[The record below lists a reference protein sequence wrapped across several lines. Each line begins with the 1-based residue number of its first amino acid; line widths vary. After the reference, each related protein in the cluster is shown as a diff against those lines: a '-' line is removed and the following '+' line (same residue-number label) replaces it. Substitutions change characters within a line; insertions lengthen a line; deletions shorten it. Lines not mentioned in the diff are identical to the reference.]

1 MRRVALITAVLIAA
15 FVFAV
20 IAFGGRTVAY
30 ETPKYRVT
38 EQLGSIEIREY
49 EPYLV
54 AETVVD
60 GSLEGAGNS
69 GFRILARYI
78 FGDNRDSRKVSMTS
92 PVTQERVDG
101 TKLAMTA
108 PVTQAKRGDQYTIRF
123 MMPSEY
129 SRDSL
134 PTPNDAR
141 VQIVEVPRKVYA
153 AIRYSG
159 TWSRRNYEKHL
170 GALRAALL
178 AEGFEPVGEPVWA
191 RYNPPF
197 TPWFLRRNEILTDFR
212 RARTPQDSG

>member
-1 MRRVALITAVLIAA
+1 MAVIATC
-15 FVFAV
+15 VFAAV
-20 IAFGGRTVAY
+20 AFGGRIVAY
-30 ETPKYRVT
+30 ESPKYRVT
-38 EQLGSIEIREY
+38 EQLGSVEIREY

-60 GSLEGAGNS
+60 GTIESAGNR

-78 FGDNRDSRKVSMTS
+78 FGANRDSRKVSMTS
-92 PVTQERVDG
+92 PVTQEKAEG
-101 TKLAMTA
+101 TKLAMTT

-141 VQIVEVPRKVYA
+141 VQIREVPTKVYA

-159 TWSRRNYEKHL
+159 TWSRRNYDKHL
-170 GALRAALL
+170 EELRTALS
-178 AEGFEPVGEPVWA
+178 AEGFESVGEPVWA

-197 TPWFLRRNEILTDFR
+197 TPWFLRRNEILTEFR
-212 RARTPQDSG
+212 PAVARQDSG

>member
-1 MRRVALITAVLIAA
+1 MRRATIIIVAVIATC
-15 FVFAV
+15 VFAV
-20 IAFGGRTVAY
+20 MAFGGRTVAY
-30 ETPKYRVT
+30 ESPKYRVT
-38 EQLGSIEIREY
+38 EQLGSVEIREY
-49 EPYLV
+49 EPYVV

-60 GSLEGAGNS
+60 GTIESAGNS

-78 FGDNRDSRKVSMTS
+78 FGHNRDSRKVSMTS
-92 PVTQERVDG
+92 PVTQERVEG

-108 PVTQAKRGDQYTIRF
+108 PVTQVKRGDQYTIRF

-129 SRDSL
+129 SRESL

-141 VQIVEVPRKVYA
+141 VQIREVPTKVYA

-159 TWSRRNYEKHL
+159 TWSRRNYDKHL
-170 GALRAALL
+170 EELRATLL

-197 TPWFLRRNEILTDFR
+197 TPWFLRRNEILTEFR
-212 RARTPQDSG
+212 PAVARQDSA